1 MQPRGGEALVR
12 TQEEIDRL
20 RDARGGWWRAIRWVH
35 RRRPILT
42 AALVLAAPLHTL
54 LAGERPVDLLD
65 PRPHWRFVV
74 PWLLMLFGV
83 AIRIWGSGNLRKNE
97 EITRTGVY
105 QLVRHPL
112 YTGSLCGFLAF
123 FLTVGDPVLGVALCA
138 ALVLLVYYPTML
150 GEEEYL
156 QLKFPRQAEQRER
169 LPRLV
174 PNPLRLPAAL
184 RNDRFT
190 VRSSYHNLGLRSL
203 WIFVLLPLFLRLL
216 SWGQAALR

>member
-1 MQPRGGEALVR
+1 MQPSGETAGR
-12 TQEEIDRL
+12 TQAEIDEVRA
-20 RDARGGWWRAIRWVH
+20 ARGGPWPAIRWIH

-54 LAGERPVDLLD
+54 LTGESAASLLE
-65 PRPHWRFVV
+65 PRAHWRFVV
-74 PWLLMLFGV
+74 PWLLMLVGV
-83 AIRIWGSGNLRKNE
+83 TIRVWGSGNLRKNR

-123 FLTVGDPVLGVALCA
+123 FVTAGDLGLGIALFVAL
-138 ALVLLVYYPTML
+138 VGLVYYPTMM

-156 QLKFPRQAEQRER
+156 ALRFPVQAERRER
-169 LPRLV
+169 LPRLL

-184 RNDRFT
+184 ANDRFSL
-190 VRSSYHNLGLRSL
+190 RSAYSNLGLRSL
-203 WIFVLLPLFLRLL
+203 WLLLLLPLFLEV
-216 SWGQAALR
+216 LRWADGR